1 MKEITWWT
9 AEQIAEE
16 SSLIRRVENG
26 DIRQCSICG
35 AYVNVED
42 FSSESRIKYLYE
54 VCIECESILED
65 NPEAL
70 IDVVEEYSYD
80 DYISDEYDVEY
91 GY

>member
-1 MKEITWWT
+1 MKDIQWWS

-16 SSLIRRVENG
+16 YSLIRRVESG

-42 FSSESRIKYLYE
+42 FASESCIDYLYE
-54 VCIECESILED
+54 VCTECESILKD
-65 NPEAL
+65 NPDAA
-70 IDVVEEYSYD
+70 IDVIEECSYHDYVTD
-80 DYISDEYDVEY
+80 DEEEY